1 MNSKVDRS
9 PSGDRDKATPS
20 SLGLEQTDRYPSRG
34 KLTSQ
39 LTKRKDPVIYAPA
52 HEDPPIDKS
61 LIEQYERQGF
71 MIIEDVF
78 SEQEVTAF
86 RQEMSQLSQNETVK
100 RSNEIITEPGS
111 GDIRSIFKIHETSAL
126 FKKLSEDRRLVD
138 IAQYLL
144 NDQVYIHQ
152 SRLNYKPGFRGKEFY
167 WHSDF
172 ETWHVEDGMPSM
184 RALSMSITLTENYPE
199 NGPLMLIPGS
209 HQHYVVCEGD
219 TPDNHF
225 ESSLKKQECG
235 TPSDER
241 LSELAEEGGI
251 RAPIGKPGSVI
262 IFECNTLHGSNSN
275 ITPFPRSNAFLVY
288 NALSNQVGR
297 PFCDQQP
304 RPEYICTR
312 QNIKPIKTT

>member
-1 MNSKVDRS
+1 MNSKVS
-9 PSGDRDKATPS
+9 IKTPTEKATTN
-20 SLGLEQTDRYPSRG
+20 SLASRQPDRYPSRG
-34 KLTSQ
+34 TLSSQ
-39 LTKRKDPVIYAPA
+39 LTERKDPVVYAPT
-52 HEDPPIDKS
+52 HEEPPIDKS
-61 LIEQYERQGF
+61 LVEQYERHGF
-71 MIIEDVF
+71 IIIEDVF
-78 SEQEVTAF
+78 NEQEIIAF
-86 RQEMSQLSQNETVK
+86 RQEMKRLSDNDVIK
-100 RSNEIITEPGS
+100 SSNEIITESGS

-152 SRLNYKPGFRGKEFY
+152 SRLNYKPAFRGKEFY

-184 RALSMSITLTENYPE
+184 RALSMSITLTKNYPE

-209 HQHYVVCEGD
+209 HRQYVVCEGD

-241 LSELAEEGGI
+241 LNELAAEGGI
-251 RAPIGKPGSVI
+251 SAPIGKPGSII
-262 IFECNTLHGSNSN
+262 IFDCNTMHGSNGN

-288 NALSNQVGR
+288 NALSNQVGP

-312 QNIKPIKTT
+312 QSIRPIRKA